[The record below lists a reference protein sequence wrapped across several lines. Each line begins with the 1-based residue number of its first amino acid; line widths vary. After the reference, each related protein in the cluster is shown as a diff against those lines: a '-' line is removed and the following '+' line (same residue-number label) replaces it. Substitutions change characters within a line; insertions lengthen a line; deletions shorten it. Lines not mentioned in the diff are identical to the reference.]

1 MKNEYRIGAYVFH
14 TYEEYRDGLD
24 DVNTIRYI
32 VENVDIED
40 PDVVLH
46 LYDWMKNEKL
56 VLKSPIGEAF
66 YADVVLSL
74 IHI

>member
-40 PDVVLH
+40 PD
-46 LYDWMKNEKL
+46 E
-56 VLKSPIGEAF
+56 IGRASCRER
-66 YADVVLSL
+66 V
-74 IHI
+74 